1 MLNSDYLL
9 RRMTEQDL
17 DGIMKIEQESFTLP
31 WSRDSY
37 RGELIN
43 QFANYLVC
51 DYEGDIAGYVGA
63 WMVFEDAHIT
73 NIAVG
78 KSFRN
83 KGLGTMLMQEIEKIA
98 RSKKALRILLEVRP
112 SNTSALVMYE
122 KLGYVQTG
130 IREAYYSDNGEDA
143 LIMTKY
149 LF

>member
-1 MLNSDYLL
+1 MLNTDYLV

-17 DGIMKIEQESFTLP
+17 DAIMKIEQESFTLP

-51 DYEGDIAGYVGA
+51 DCEGDIAGYVGA
-63 WMVFEDAHIT
+63 WIVFEDAHIT

-112 SNTSALVMYE
+112 TNISALTMYE
-122 KLGYVQTG
+122 KLGYVKTG

>member
-1 MLNSDYLL
+1 
-9 RRMTEQDL
+9 
-17 DGIMKIEQESFTLP
+17 
-31 WSRDSY
+31 
-37 RGELIN
+37 
-43 QFANYLVC
+43 
-51 DYEGDIAGYVGA
+51 
-63 WMVFEDAHIT
+63 
-73 NIAVG
+73 
-78 KSFRN
+78 N

>member
-17 DGIMKIEQESFTLP
+17 DAIMKIEKESFTLP

-51 DYEGDIAGYVGA
+51 DFAGDIVGYAGA
-63 WMVFEDAHIT
+63 WIVFEDAHIT
-73 NIAVG
+73 NIAIA

-83 KGLGTMLMQEIEKIA
+83 KGLGTVLMQEIEKIA
-98 RSKKALRILLEVRP
+98 RSKKALRIILEVRP
-112 SNTSALVMYE
+112 SNTSALAMYE

>member
-17 DGIMKIEQESFTLP
+17 DAIMKIEKESFTLP

-51 DYEGDIAGYVGA
+51 DFAGDIVGYAGA
-63 WMVFEDAHIT
+63 WIVFEDAHIT
-73 NIAVG
+73 NIAIA

-83 KGLGTMLMQEIEKIA
+83 KGLGTVLMQEIEKIA
-98 RSKKALRILLEVRP
+98 RSKEALRIILEVRP
-112 SNTSALVMYE
+112 SNTSALAMYE